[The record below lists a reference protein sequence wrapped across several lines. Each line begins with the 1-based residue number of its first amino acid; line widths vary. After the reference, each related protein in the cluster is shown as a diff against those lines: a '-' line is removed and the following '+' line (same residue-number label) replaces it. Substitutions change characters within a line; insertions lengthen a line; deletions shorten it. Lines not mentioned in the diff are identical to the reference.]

1 MVSGAGPTGVEIAS
15 ELANAYGGE
24 KDITLII
31 GGERALQAS
40 HVLLSVSQAVER
52 DLQNLAVKVARDT
65 RLEGVE
71 TKAMG
76 EEDAVAQTTLT
87 LSDSSTVVANLYLPL
102 FSVQVNTSLAGE
114 GAQVTEYKPS
124 GRTMIFITMGKR
136 VADQDGRSKVS
147 VSWHITG

>member
-1 MVSGAGPTGVEIAS
+1 VVSGAGPTGVEIAS

-31 GGERALQAS
+31 GGERALQTS
-40 HVLLSVSQAVER
+40 HVLLSVSRAVER
-52 DLQNLAVKVARDT
+52 DLQKLGVKLARDT
-65 RLEGVE
+65 RVEGVL

-102 FSVQVNTSLAGE
+102 FSVQVNTSLAEE
-114 GAQVTEYKPS
+114 GAQARSISRQE
-124 GRTMIFITMGKR
+124 GR
-136 VADQDGRSKVS
+136 
-147 VSWHITG
+147 